1 MRGHKTRLKVDE
13 PRRTVGAHD
22 DVAAPPE
29 VEMHDA
35 SVMHLADKRL
45 QLFKKLGRNA
55 RGRNL
60 VERPSFNVFN
70 GEHARAHAD
79 GMLRN
84 PADAL
89 QPSDGNDFA
98 RNQNGGNELPHQ
110 P

>member
-1 MRGHKTRLKVDE
+1 MSPGVPSGRMMML
-13 PRRTVGAHD
+13 PP
-22 DVAAPPE
+22 PPE
-29 VEMHDA
+29 IEMHDA